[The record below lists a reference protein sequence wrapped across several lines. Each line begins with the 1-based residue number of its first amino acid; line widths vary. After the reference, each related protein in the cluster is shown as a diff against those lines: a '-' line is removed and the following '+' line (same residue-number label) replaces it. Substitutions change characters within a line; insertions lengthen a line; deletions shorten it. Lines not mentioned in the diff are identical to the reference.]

1 MAFFHTNWGLP
12 WWKKGSDATLRS
24 ELFLHKKHEEPVM
37 KEYILMSKE
46 CYLHKIRKAFERRKT
61 TQRRLLS
68 FLHERT
74 RHLEKATL
82 PSKEFLTW
90 RIRVGGC
97 EKPLATK
104 TKQNKEKNTKKKHG
118 GDGFLYETRVV
129 FCFFVSFCV
138 RWRNPLR
145 KNTHPSLI

>member
-1 MAFFHTNWGLP
+1 M
-12 WWKKGSDATLRS
+12 
-24 ELFLHKKHEEPVM
+24 
-37 KEYILMSKE
+37 
-46 CYLHKIRKAFERRKT
+46 RKAFERRKT

-90 RIRVGGC
+90 RIRVGGVR
-97 EKPLATK
+97 KATCNQNQ
-104 TKQNKEKNTKKKHG
+104 TKQKEKNTKKKHG

-129 FCFFVSFCV
+129 VVFFCFFLCEVAK
-138 RWRNPLR
+138 PPR
-145 KNTHPSLI
+145 KNSP